1 MVLSVAGPLFF
12 GTTNGALPM
21 TGLKRIAVIGS
32 IIALLGL
39 SGCFWGRGG
48 WGGHGDHGD
57 HYGDRGAEHHD
68 H

>member
-1 MVLSVAGPLFF
+1 MS
-12 GTTNGALPM
+12 
-21 TGLKRIAVIGS
+21 GLKRIAVIGS

-39 SGCFWGRGG
+39 SGCFWGRDG